1 MCNVIGS
8 KFSVWMAD
16 SNPQIPELRGRARPA
31 ILPATSAG
39 NSITRWKDAHGPQ
52 CSLNLS
58 NGNYILR
65 GGSTRLFV
73 GARAFA
79 GDPVAR
85 G

>member
-1 MCNVIGS
+1 MCNVIGC

-16 SNPQIPELRGRARPA
+16 SNPRIPELRGRARPA

-73 GARAFA
+73 GARAFG